1 MIRLRSFLK
10 ENQAALIVTD
20 IGRLYFTGFKSSLGY
35 LAVSKDKA
43 TLFLDGRYHLAAKQS
58 VKNCEVQLIS
68 DISSQLNNFFE
79 TCKADK
85 VLLEKELTLNEFD
98 YLSRLL
104 SGFSVEP
111 SDEMLEFIDGLRAIK
126 SEREIECIKKAQSIA
141 EKALRKTLPLIKE
154 GVTEKEIAAFLE
166 YQMSLLGSEKPSFET
181 IVVAGKKSAMPH
193 GAPDDNKI
201 KNGDFV
207 TIDFGAVYKGYHSDM
222 TRTFAVGFCTDKM
235 KEVYNLVLAANIAAE
250 RAVLKG
256 AKCSDVDKAARD
268 VIENGGYS
276 KYFTHSTGHSLG
288 LEIHEVPSLSPKSEQ
303 ILSVGNVV
311 TDEPGIY
318 IDGEFGVRIEDMLL
332 VTENGAL
339 NLTNYPKNLVILN
352 N

>member
-1 MIRLRSFLK
+1 MIRLQNFLQ
-10 ENQAALIVTD
+10 EGSAALIVTD

-35 LAVSKDKA
+35 LAVSRKKA
-43 TLFLDGRYHLAAKQS
+43 TLFLDGRYYLAANMS
-58 VKNCEVQLIS
+58 VKACEVALIS
-68 DISSQLNNFFE
+68 DISSQLNKFF
-79 TCKADK
+79 KAEK
-85 VLLEKELTLNEFD
+85 VEKILTEKDITLTEFS
-98 YLSRLL
+98 YISKMLKS
-104 SGFSVEP
+104 FSVEA
-111 SDEMLEFIDGLRAIK
+111 SDEMLELIDGLRAVK

-141 EKALRKTLPLIKE
+141 EKALSKTLPLIKE
-154 GVTEKEIAAFLE
+154 GVTEKEVAAFLE

-193 GAPDDNKI
+193 GVPDDNKI

-250 RAVLKG
+250 KAVLKG

-332 VTENGAL
+332 VTENGVL
-339 NLTNYPKNLVILN
+339 NLTNYPKKLVILN
-352 N
+352 I